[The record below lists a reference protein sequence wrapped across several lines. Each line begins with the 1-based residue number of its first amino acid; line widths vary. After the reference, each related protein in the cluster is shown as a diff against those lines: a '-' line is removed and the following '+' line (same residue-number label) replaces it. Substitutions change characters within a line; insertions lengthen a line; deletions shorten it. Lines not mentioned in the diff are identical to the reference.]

1 MLLEE
6 YLTLMDMSIT
16 VCVLEDQQPFDVT
29 KKKSP
34 ESEDQPKAARCKEE
48 RRGSRSDPNVEIDN
62 IVDSVNYT
70 TKFKEHE
77 QLKFAVQYFYP
88 AIGVKNTR
96 SLPEVE
102 QTNLIEQQSVYV
114 CTQTGM
120 YAPHRGGF
128 VPPTIYALSNSST
141 PGLRRVKTSLYGSST
156 VS

>member
-62 IVDSVNYT
+62 IVDSVNCTIWGMHT

-88 AIGVKNTR
+88 AIGV
-96 SLPEVE
+96 SLV
-102 QTNLIEQQSVYV
+102 
-114 CTQTGM
+114 
-120 YAPHRGGF
+120 A
-128 VPPTIYALSNSST
+128 
-141 PGLRRVKTSLYGSST
+141 
-156 VS
+156 